1 MMKAKAFS
9 PGHVT
14 GFFEICPDPSPLSAG
29 SRGAGMCLSRGAS
42 SEVILVPATKQSI
55 KVTVNGKKSKAE
67 VTKRAIRN
75 LIGDKGYRVEVVT
88 ELDLPVSQGFGMSA
102 AGSLS
107 AAIAAAYLLGKERQ
121 EAYEAAHKAEVQS
134 GYGLGD
140 VPAIHRGGITLRRR
154 PGLPPLGEVVRIE
167 GEPEVVLAV
176 VGKRLLTK
184 QILQDAEKRREINDK
199 GGYLV
204 ESLIKQPTLEK
215 LMVNSRI
222 FALETGLAT
231 KRIMRAIDT
240 ASMHGQASMSMLG
253 SSVFAI
259 GDTKALKEALSG
271 LGQVFTCKVDT
282 AGPKIVYAVPDSSLI
297 EGE

>member
-14 GFFEICPDPSPLSAG
+14 GFFEICNDEDLLHAG
-29 SRGAGMCLSRGAS
+29 SRGAGMCLSLGAS
-42 SEVILVPATKQSI
+42 SEVVLVPATKQSI
-55 KVTVNGKKSKAE
+55 KVTINGRSSKAE
-67 VTKRAIRN
+67 VTKRAIAH
-75 LIGDKGYRVEVVT
+75 LIGDKGYRVEVAT
-88 ELDLPVSQGFGMSA
+88 DLELPVSQGFGMSA

-107 AAIAAAYLLGKERQ
+107 AAIAAAILLGKERQ
-121 EAYEAAHKAEVQS
+121 EAYEAAHRAEIES
-134 GYGLGD
+134 GCGLGD
-140 VPAIHRGGITLRRR
+140 VAAIHRGGITFRRR
-154 PGLPPLGEVVRIE
+154 PGLPPMGEVVRMK

-184 QILQDAEKRREINDK
+184 EILKDDQKRHEINDK

-204 ESLIKQPTLEK
+204 ESLVKEPTLDRF
-215 LMVNSRI
+215 MRNSRI

-231 KRIMRAIDT
+231 KRIARAMDV

-253 SSVFAI
+253 SSVFAV
-259 GDTKALKEALSG
+259 GDTQKLKEALAD
-271 LGQVFTCKVDT
+271 LGEVFVCKVDT
-282 AGPKIVYAVPDSSLI
+282 VGPRIVYAVPDSSLV

>member
-14 GFFEICPDPSPLSAG
+14 GFFEICMDGDTLSAG
-29 SRGAGMCLSRGAS
+29 SRGAGMCLSLGAS
-42 SEVILVPATKQSI
+42 SEVVLVPATKQSI
-55 KVTVNGKKSKAE
+55 KVTINGKGSKAE
-67 VTKRAIRN
+67 VTKRAIRH
-75 LIGDKGYRVEVVT
+75 LIGDKGYRVEVAT
-88 ELDLPVSQGFGMSA
+88 ELELPVSQGFGMSA

-107 AAIAAAYLLGKERQ
+107 AAMGAAILLGKERQ
-121 EAYEAAHKAEVQS
+121 EAYEAAHRAEIES
-134 GYGLGD
+134 GFGLGD
-140 VPAIHRGGITLRRR
+140 VAAIHRGGITLRRR
-154 PGLPPLGEVVRIE
+154 PGLPPRGEVIRIP

-176 VGKRLLTK
+176 IGRRLLTK
-184 QILQDAEKRREINDK
+184 DILKDEAKSREINDK

-204 ESLIKQPTLEK
+204 DSLVKQPSLEK
-215 LMVNSRI
+215 LMTNSRV

-231 KRIMRAIDT
+231 KRIARAIDT

-259 GDTKALKEALSG
+259 GDTQRLREALSAFG
-271 LGQVFTCKVDT
+271 EVLVCKVDT
-282 AGPKIVYAVPDSSLI
+282 VGPRIVYAVPDSSLV